1 MGAVNV
7 AKLLKK
13 HADRWQIRGSRHD
26 VVGHLIVDHAAILPD
41 HLFIE
46 SEADRLRY
54 SAGDL
59 TFGQNR
65 VKNLSDFL
73 QCDEVIYGHSISCQI
88 HTDLCNVDGPGKG
101 RVGFAAIFFIVPVD
115 IARRFIPGI
124 RLQRAVRPDEL
135 PTGGAELFRSV
146 VVTQKAGLHQG
157 LLDSLRR

>member
-1 MGAVNV
+1 
-7 AKLLKK
+7 
-13 HADRWQIRGSRHD
+13 
-26 VVGHLIVDHAAILPD
+26 
-41 HLFIE
+41 FIE

-59 TFGQNR
+59 TFGKNR

-101 RVGFAAIFFIVPVD
+101 CVGFAAIFFIVPLD

-135 PTGGAELFRSV
+135 PTGGAELFGSV
-146 VVTQKAGLHQG
+146 VVTQNAGLHQG
-157 LLDSLRR
+157 WLDSLRR